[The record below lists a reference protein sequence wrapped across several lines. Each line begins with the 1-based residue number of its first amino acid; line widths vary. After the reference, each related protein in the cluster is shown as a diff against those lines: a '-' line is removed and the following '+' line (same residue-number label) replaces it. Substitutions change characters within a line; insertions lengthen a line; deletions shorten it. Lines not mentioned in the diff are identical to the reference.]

1 MPTLDPKCQWALRI
15 QELIDRAQPVDR
27 ICSKAYEANWL
38 VATLAKYNIP
48 FKVHNLGAGVKR
60 ITTDTDTCPCCKK
73 PLVTPTTKKPNST
86 EKS

>member
-1 MPTLDPKCQWALRI
+1 MAILDPKCEWALKI
-15 QELIDRAQPVDR
+15 QELINHEQPVDR
-27 ICSKAYEANWL
+27 ICSSAMSANWL
-38 VATLAKYNIP
+38 VATLAKNNIP
-48 FKVHNLGAGVKR
+48 FKIHNLGAGVKH